1 MLATCKLL
9 GGFITFVVMG
19 SNTTM
24 FARVAT
30 NETAKETI
38 CIFSVDEDN
47 FHGCKTLK
55 PRRQTIAHTARRPK

>member
-1 MLATCKLL
+1 
-9 GGFITFVVMG
+9 MG
-19 SNTTM
+19 SNRTM
-24 FARVAT
+24 FARVAI
-30 NETAKETI
+30 NESAKETI